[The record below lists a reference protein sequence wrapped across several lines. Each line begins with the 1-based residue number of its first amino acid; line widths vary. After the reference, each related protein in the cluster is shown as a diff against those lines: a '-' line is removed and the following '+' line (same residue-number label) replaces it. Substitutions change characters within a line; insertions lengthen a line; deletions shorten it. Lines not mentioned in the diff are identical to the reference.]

1 MGVDAAPPPLLSK
14 IFLSFFLK
22 DKTSAPDEFQWLF
35 VHPSRTFGDK
45 FSDGQLLWLRDM
57 T

>member
-1 MGVDAAPPPLLSK
+1 MGGGGGGRWFLPPPL
-14 IFLSFFLK
+14 FFEFFFLY
-22 DKTSAPDEFQWLF
+22 DKTSAP
-35 VHPSRTFGDK
+35 DK